1 MSTDAVTPLRHR
13 MIEGSGV
20 FIALHSNS
28 SRNEATDLVN
38 AGAVS
43 GPLIASLFTATLLLF
58 GSFIL
63 SDYLSLF
70 IVRRGLVSSGNRL
83 FMPLVI
89 SFTLGMLIV
98 FSVLFAAHIISATM
112 TAIYYERYSTVSNDI
127 FSVLCSVLKSFV
139 EQPEHLLTLFPAFLV
154 HFWLLLFAFGAVG
167 VRFLSSVFRL
177 VKRAQWFLKQ
187 GDRHPLRAIG
197 MVAAVLV
204 FAGAAIGKA
213 LAVIA

>member
-1 MSTDAVTPLRHR
+1 MGAKEAFEVVGLGTPFLFAATTYAFFYWLDRNASTQANRAISAWLRSQEYRRIDMRAAVVGAFDRIYTYPLLNCRAFLR
-13 MIEGSGV
+13 STVISLVVCV
-20 FIALHSNS
+20 FITLHSNS

-98 FSVLFAAHIISATM
+98 FSVLFAAHIIS
-112 TAIYYERYSTVSNDI
+112 RSDGD
-127 FSVLCSVLKSFV
+127 
-139 EQPEHLLTLFPAFLV
+139 HLL
-154 HFWLLLFAFGAVG
+154 
-167 VRFLSSVFRL
+167 
-177 VKRAQWFLKQ
+177 
-187 GDRHPLRAIG
+187 
-197 MVAAVLV
+197 
-204 FAGAAIGKA
+204 
-213 LAVIA
+213 